1 MFKQKKR
8 IAPRAQV
15 RWPVTMLTT
24 QAKVEGE
31 IKNISSKGAFVSC
44 KDLPPLEDGF
54 VMVINA
60 PDHKTMNLNGKIVWS
75 TVVESAEGDSQ
86 FGIGVQFTR
95 MTADDSQFLHSM
107 SENSR
112 TVMVSSTERD

>member
-1 MFKQKKR
+1 
-8 IAPRAQV
+8 
-15 RWPVTMLTT
+15 MLTP

-44 KDLPPLEDGF
+44 KDLPPVEDGF
-54 VMVINA
+54 VIVIKA

-75 TVVESAEGDSQ
+75 TIVESSEGDSQ

-95 MTADDSQFLHSM
+95 MTADDSQFLHS
-107 SENSR
+107 
-112 TVMVSSTERD
+112 VSAKK

>member
-1 MFKQKKR
+1 
-8 IAPRAQV
+8 
-15 RWPVTMLTT
+15 MLTS

-31 IKNISSKGAFVSC
+31 IKNITSKGAFVSC

-112 TVMVSSTERD
+112 PVMISSTERD

>member
-1 MFKQKKR
+1 MFKQEKR

-15 RWPVTMLTT
+15 RWPVTMLTS
-24 QAKVEGE
+24 QATVEGE
-31 IKNISSKGAFVSC
+31 IENISSKGAFVSC

-54 VMVINA
+54 VMVIKA

-75 TVVESAEGDSQ
+75 TVVESGEGRSQ

-107 SENSR
+107 SAKQ
-112 TVMVSSTERD
+112 

>member
-31 IKNISSKGAFVSC
+31 IKIISSKGAFVSC
-44 KDLPPLEDGF
+44 QDLPPLEDGF

>member
-1 MFKQKKR
+1 MFKQEKR
-8 IAPRAQV
+8 IVPRAQV
-15 RWPVTMLTT
+15 RWPVTMLTS

-31 IKNISSKGAFVSC
+31 IENISSKGAFVSC

-54 VMVINA
+54 VMVIEA

-75 TVVESAEGDSQ
+75 TVIESGEGDSQ

-95 MTADDSQFLHSM
+95 IFSDDHLFLDSVT
-107 SENSR
+107 SEHLQ
-112 TVMVSSTERD
+112 MLA

>member
-1 MFKQKKR
+1 
-8 IAPRAQV
+8 
-15 RWPVTMLTT
+15 MLTP

-44 KDLPPLEDGF
+44 KDLPPVEDGF
-54 VMVINA
+54 VIVIKA

-75 TVVESAEGDSQ
+75 TIVESSEGDSQ

-95 MTADDSQFLHSM
+95 MTADDSQFLHS
-107 SENSR
+107 
-112 TVMVSSTERD
+112 VSAKQ

>member
-1 MFKQKKR
+1 
-8 IAPRAQV
+8 
-15 RWPVTMLTT
+15 MLTT

-44 KDLPPLEDGF
+44 QDLPPLEDGF

>member
-1 MFKQKKR
+1 MFKQEKR

-15 RWPVTMLTT
+15 RWPVTMLTSKST
-24 QAKVEGE
+24 VEGE
-31 IKNISSKGAFVSC
+31 IENISSKGAFVSC

-54 VMVINA
+54 VMVIKA
-60 PDHKTMNLNGKIVWS
+60 PDHKTINLNGKIVWS
-75 TVVESAEGDSQ
+75 TVVESGEGDSQ

-107 SENSR
+107 SAKQ
-112 TVMVSSTERD
+112 

>member
-44 KDLPPLEDGF
+44 QDLPPLEDGF
-54 VMVINA
+54 VMVIKA

>member
-1 MFKQKKR
+1 MFKQDNR
-8 IAPRAQV
+8 IAPRAPV
-15 RWPVTMLTT
+15 RWPVTMLTP

-44 KDLPPLEDGF
+44 KDLPPVEDGF
-54 VMVINA
+54 VIVIKA

-75 TVVESAEGDSQ
+75 TIVESSEGDSQ

-95 MTADDSQFLHSM
+95 MTADDSQFLHS
-107 SENSR
+107 
-112 TVMVSSTERD
+112 VSAKK

>member
-44 KDLPPLEDGF
+44 QDLPPLEDGF

>member
-1 MFKQKKR
+1 MLKQKKR

-44 KDLPPLEDGF
+44 QDLPPLEDGF

>member
-1 MFKQKKR
+1 MLKQKKR
-8 IAPRAQV
+8 IAPRAPV
-15 RWPVTMLTT
+15 RWPVTMLTP
-24 QAKVEGE
+24 QAKVEGKIE
-31 IKNISSKGAFVSC
+31 NISSKGAFVSC

-54 VMVINA
+54 VMVIKA

-75 TVVESAEGDSQ
+75 TVVESGEGDSQ

-107 SENSR
+107 SAKQ
-112 TVMVSSTERD
+112 

>member
-1 MFKQKKR
+1 MFKQKNR

-15 RWPVTMLTT
+15 RWPVTMLTS

>member
-8 IAPRAQV
+8 IAPRAPV
-15 RWPVTMLTT
+15 RWPVTMLTS

-31 IKNISSKGAFVSC
+31 IKNITSKGAFVSC

-107 SENSR
+107 SAKQ
-112 TVMVSSTERD
+112 

>member
-44 KDLPPLEDGF
+44 QDLPPLEDGF

-107 SENSR
+107 SAKQ
-112 TVMVSSTERD
+112 

>member
-1 MFKQKKR
+1 
-8 IAPRAQV
+8 
-15 RWPVTMLTT
+15 MLTP

-44 KDLPPLEDGF
+44 KDLPPVEDGF
-54 VMVINA
+54 VIVIKA

-75 TVVESAEGDSQ
+75 TIVESSEGDSQ

-107 SENSR
+107 SAKL
-112 TVMVSSTERD
+112 